1 MSLSTEQIHDAIRQM
16 LVSCEL
22 KMKDYEPMTAR
33 GTLYS
38 LGFHGEDCEQILR
51 YIADGGFNYCLD
63 PEYHEGEQR
72 ISLDVC
78 YWGPDQLA
86 SRLHSLSNFRK

>member
-1 MSLSTEQIHDAIRQM
+1 MLTDDQVQSAIRQM

-38 LGFHGEDCEQILR
+38 LGFHGEDCEQILKF
-51 YIADGGFNYCLD
+51 ISDGGFNYCLD
-63 PEYHEGEQR
+63 PEFQEGER

-86 SRLHSLSNFRK
+86 SRLHSLSNFHR